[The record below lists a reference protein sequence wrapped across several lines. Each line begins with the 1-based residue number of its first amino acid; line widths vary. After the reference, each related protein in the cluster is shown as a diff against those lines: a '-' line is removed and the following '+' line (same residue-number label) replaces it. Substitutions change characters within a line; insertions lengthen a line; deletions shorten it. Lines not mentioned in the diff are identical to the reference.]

1 MTTHLAPDLL
11 DRAAGVLVVQA
22 CGDAL
27 GVPYEFATPPRA
39 DEAAV
44 MRGGGLGPY
53 APGEWSDD
61 TQMAVCV
68 ARVAAQGRGLTT
80 EGPLDDV
87 AAAFEAWLTGGASD
101 VGTQTAAVLRNAAHL
116 PGRPAARLRA
126 ASQALHVS
134 TGRTAGNG
142 ALMRTGIV
150 GVVALDDRTE
160 TARAARAVAELTHT
174 DPLAGESCV
183 LWSEAVRV
191 AITQG
196 MLDVRTGLDLLPPG
210 RRTLWAAWIAD
221 AEQDRPTA
229 DLGANGFT
237 VTAFQ
242 AAWHAIASTKVPD
255 GGAQLERDGSAASS
269 GAVAERAPH
278 TLRALQAAVRIGGD
292 TDTVAAIAG
301 ALLGARYG
309 TSDLPAEWLDLVHG
323 WPGLDAEGLGE
334 LAHAT
339 ARRGRSIP

>member
-1 MTTHLAPDLL
+1 M
-11 DRAAGVLVVQA
+11 QA

-61 TQMAVCV
+61 TQMAVCI

-87 AAAFEAWLTGGASD
+87 AAAFEAWVTGGASD
-101 VGTQTAAVLRNAAHL
+101 VGTQTAAVLRNATHL
-116 PGRPAARLRA
+116 PGQPAARLRA
-126 ASQALHVS
+126 ASQALHAS

-150 GVVALDDRTE
+150 GVVALDDRDE
-160 TARAARAVAELTHT
+160 TARSARAVAELTHT

-191 AITQG
+191 AVAKER
-196 MLDVRTGLDLLPPG
+196 LDVRAGLDLLPPD
-210 RRTLWAAWIAD
+210 RRALWEAWIAD
-221 AEQDRPTA
+221 AEQERPTA

-237 VTAFQ
+237 VTALQ
-242 AAWHAIASTKVPD
+242 AAWHAIASTHVPD
-255 GGAQLERDGSAASS
+255 GGAHLARDGSAASS
-269 GAVAERAPH
+269 GTVAEHAPH
-278 TLRALQAAVRIGGD
+278 TVRALQAAVRIGGD

-309 TSDLPAEWLDLVHG
+309 TTGLPAEWLDLVHG
-323 WPGLDAEGLGE
+323 WPGLDVAGLGD
-334 LAHAT
+334 LARAT
-339 ARRGRSIP
+339 ARRGRRTV